1 MKRIALLAA
10 TALLAPASAAHATT
24 TVSNVAGTLR
34 IDSVGKETNVVE
46 LWQAG
51 SEMRVRDTASPITPG
66 FGCQLITP
74 EIVACPYAGVTD
86 IHATLG
92 EGDDTINVGRWTFKP
107 SILDG
112 GPGADS
118 LTGGPQNDRLIGGTG
133 PDELNGG
140 VNGVDTADYSART
153 NNLGIYAD
161 NGIADDGEYGEGDNV
176 RWDVENILGGSGRD
190 VLWGNM
196 LNNQLEGGPGNDVL
210 QGFSGND
217 ILTGG
222 PDRDSYRGD
231 DGDDLFISDFEPDGR
246 DTFYGGYGIDQV
258 DYWRR
263 NDTVVVDNDGVADDG
278 APGEL
283 DNVDTDVER
292 ITGGWGDD
300 TLTGDAA
307 DNELDGNG
315 GNDAL
320 NGLGGNDRLIGGD
333 DDDVLNGSTGDDT
346 LLGNRW
352 GDSLDGADTYS
363 GGAGTDS
370 ASYAGRPI
378 GVRVDEDNLADDGE
392 PGERDNVKS
401 DVETLI
407 GSNGADTLSGGAAAN
422 WLHGGPGNDDLSGLG
437 GLDWLY
443 GEAGNDNLSGGAG
456 DDRLRGGIG
465 NDDLFGADGVQ
476 HNDSLDAEAGIDS
489 CVGDRN
495 DSLIS
500 CEDSPING
508 N

>member
-34 IDSVGKETNVVE
+34 IDSVGKETNMIE
-46 LWQAG
+46 LWQPAG
-51 SEMRVRDTASPITPG
+51 EIRVKDTASPITPG
-66 FGCQLITP
+66 FGCQLILP
-74 EIVACPYAGVTD
+74 DVVSCPSGGVTD
-86 IHATLG
+86 VHATLG
-92 EGDDTINVGRWTFKP
+92 EGDDTIKVGRWTFRP

-118 LTGGPQNDRLIGGTG
+118 LTGGPENDTLIGGTG

-153 NNLGIYAD
+153 RTVGIYAD

-176 RWDVENILGGSGRD
+176 RWDVENIRGGSGHD

-196 LNNQLEGGPGNDVL
+196 LDNQLYGGPGNDVL
-210 QGFSGND
+210 QGFSGDD
-217 ILTGG
+217 IMTGG

-246 DTFYGGYGIDQV
+246 DTFDGGYGIDEV
-258 DYWRR
+258 EYWRR

-278 APGEL
+278 APGEQ
-283 DNVDTDVER
+283 DNVDTDVEW

-300 TLTGDAA
+300 TLTGDAG
-307 DNELDGNG
+307 DNELDGAG
-315 GNDAL
+315 GNDTL
-320 NGLGGNDRLIGGD
+320 NGLGGNDRLIGSD

-352 GDSLDGADTYS
+352 GVNGDGADTYN
-363 GGAGTDS
+363 GGTGTDS
-370 ASYAGRPI
+370 VSYAGRDY
-378 GVRVDEDNLADDGE
+378 GVSVDEDNIADDGE
-392 PGERDNVKS
+392 AGERDNVKS

-407 GSNGADTLSGGAAAN
+407 GSDGHDALSGSAAAN
-422 WLHGGPGNDDLSGLG
+422 WLYGGPGNDDLDGLG
-437 GLDWLY
+437 GLDWIY
-443 GEAGNDNLSGGAG
+443 GEAGNDSLNGGAG

-465 NDDLFGADGVQ
+465 NDDLFGADRVQ

-489 CVGDRN
+489 CVADRN
-495 DSLIS
+495 DSLTS